1 MQIRI
6 KSLVLVTVL
15 LSVSTIACAPIQST
29 LNRPSDEASP
39 PSVPPDSRPIS
50 QVNSVNCPQVASIVP
65 PAPAETPSNIPGKG
79 GGKPQ
84 GLSLPEAAP
93 VRHSPQAQAN
103 NNVCAPI
110 INVGAPASL
119 SNSEP
124 ADAEKHQ
131 ESGKDNKQN
140 ESANEKLER
149 ASSEIGFEAKGIVKM
164 NLKSA
169 DRPLVYAFA
178 ALFAIMVITLFIRY
192 LIRGNKPKEK
202 KRALDVIAIAAGA
215 AGLAVLAA
223 WIYLSS
229 HQEQMSAAMSESLIA
244 QIREVV
250 APLIRSDSR
259 KSTNN
264 DDLATLRG
272 EVASRFGSN
281 TSELQARMSY
291 TEMRINSLESAR
303 GNKGNA
309 SLVLGT
315 ISISILGTCL
325 LAAILWILSGR
336 RGALIP
342 EWKASNETR
351 SANVDLLI
359 KAAYELEC
367 GLRRLLQE
375 FRLASTPPTSPSPN
389 ADNAVHIDVSDV
401 LRSMYSLR
409 WQIETDSASPLPEK
423 IEKTYYV
430 GPLGKLEGP
439 LKKVLEVLLRR
450 RSVELRAWRSTV
462 GAINEALNVIGESS
476 TL

>member
-1 MQIRI
+1 M
-6 KSLVLVTVL
+6 
-15 LSVSTIACAPIQST
+15 ACAPVQSS
-29 LNRPSDEASP
+29 LSRHSDDASP

-50 QVNSVNCPQVASIVP
+50 QVNSVSCPQVASIVP
-65 PAPAETPSNIPGKG
+65 PSPAETPPYIPGKG
-79 GGKPQ
+79 GGKPS
-84 GLSLPEAAP
+84 GLSLPEEAP
-93 VRHSPQAQAN
+93 SRHPPQAQTN
-103 NNVCAPI
+103 NNVCAPV

-124 ADAEKHQ
+124 EDAGKHQ

-164 NLKSA
+164 SLKSA
-169 DRPLVYAFA
+169 DRPLVYAYA

-192 LIRGNKPKEK
+192 LIRKNKPKEE
-202 KRALDVIAIAAGA
+202 KRAFDVIAIAAGA

-250 APLIRSDSR
+250 APLIKSYSR
-259 KSTNN
+259 KSTDN
-264 DDLATLRG
+264 DDLATLRAD
-272 EVASRFGSN
+272 VASRFGSN

-291 TEMRINSLESAR
+291 VEMQISAFESAR

-336 RGALIP
+336 SGALIP
-342 EWKASNETR
+342 TLKASNKTG
-351 SANVDLLI
+351 SDNLDLLL
-359 KAAYELEC
+359 KPAYELEYR
-367 GLRRLLQE
+367 LRHLLQE
-375 FRLASTPPTSPSPN
+375 LRLLRTPP
-389 ADNAVHIDVSDV
+389 NAVNSLPSSNIDVSDL
-401 LRSMYSLR
+401 LRTMYSLR
-409 WQIETDSASPLPEK
+409 WQIETDSASPLPEMAQM
-423 IEKTYYV
+423 TYYV
-430 GPLGKLEGP
+430 SPRDRTLDDRLR
-439 LKKVLEVLLRR
+439 KVLDLLLGRK
-450 RSVELRAWRSTV
+450 SGDLRAWRSTAV
-462 GAINEALNVIGESS
+462 EVINDALYSITESS
-476 TL
+476 NLQAPL